1 MIGNIYAVVAIIGSV
16 ISGIMFAAELGGGF
30 NIGTMIGL
38 IYPIVTL
45 ILLNTTFKDD
55 LTN

>member
-1 MIGNIYAVVAIIGSV
+1 MANDGGITAIISSIV
-16 ISGIMFAAELGGGF
+16 SGLWFAPELGGGF
-30 NIGTMIGL
+30 NIGTIIGL

-45 ILLNTTFKDD
+45 VLINTTFKDD